1 MAQEEWMDLPRGL
14 TLSFEDQPAA
24 ANCKA
29 ISDALVEFNRPHLRD
44 PAFGRVGLLVRDEA
58 GALMAGLVAT
68 FYAGWLFVDNLWV
81 HAAFRRRGIGHQ
93 LLLAAERR
101 ALAAGCHSA
110 WLDTWSF
117 QAPDFY
123 RRLGYEVFGTLDYPP
138 DHQRL
143 FLKKRLSPEVR

>member
-1 MAQEEWMDLPRGL
+1 LPACP
-14 TLSFEDQPAA
+14 S
-24 ANCKA
+24 
-29 ISDALVEFNRPHLRD
+29 RPS
-44 PAFGRVGLLVRDEA
+44 EA
-58 GALMAGLVAT
+58 GFTPISSL
-68 FYAGWLFVDNLWV
+68 YAGWLFVDNLWV

-110 WLDTWSF
+110 GLDTWSF

-143 FLKKRLSPEVR
+143 FLKKCLSPEVR